1 MFLAAAKLGEKGIA
15 FSFCMLFYNLLINVV
30 WWYTLMRQLIWI
42 TKAFQHILVMMKRS
56 RVFCREGSG
65 ANPVLLTYCNNVF
78 SIRVV
83 LTKLTLC
90 LDWCTPD
97 QFAEF
102 IDYAEE
108 RNLTNPPGY
117 TLFGKTINWDTVAKG
132 LAYVVYVLVIVAIR
146 GLLVALEK

>member
-1 MFLAAAKLGEKGIA
+1 MLLAFTFTVFLAAANLGEKDIA
-15 FSFCMLFYNLLINVV
+15 FSICIVFCIMLFIVA
-30 WWYTLMRQLIWI
+30 WWYTIMRELIWI
-42 TKAFQHILVMMKRS
+42 TQAFHHILVTMKRS

-108 RNLTNPPGY
+108 RNLTSPPGY
-117 TLFGKTINWDTVAKG
+117 VIYGKTVTGI
-132 LAYVVYVLVIVAIR
+132 L
-146 GLLVALEK
+146 